1 MGRGPPY
8 LICDSRGSVV
18 KAEAGGAET
27 RRVLSGSISGGGRP
41 GLVEHRHG
49 LERLA
54 AYNVYCPVI
63 SHIKVN
69 GKEFLTTII

>member
-8 LICDSRGSVV
+8 LICDIRGSVV
-18 KAEAGGAET
+18 KAEAGGAEA
-27 RRVLSGSISGGGRP
+27 RLVLSGNKWCDKLRDEA
-41 GLVEHRHG
+41 VAHG